1 MFLHSNLRI
10 RRQGRNWLRL
20 AFIPILIIL
29 SVDFFLN
36 ISLNPPLKR
45 VSLSSAPSD
54 TVTRKD
60 RIFIASMHWNNEL
73 ILRSHWSAALL
84 DLVGY
89 FGVDN
94 VYISIV
100 ESGSW
105 DNTKGALMDLDVEL
119 GKLGVERSIELL
131 NITHKDEV
139 ERIPK
144 PDEEGWIQ
152 TSRAR
157 KELRRIPYLAKLRNR
172 VMDKLK
178 KLANRTDDQEERSFD
193 KILWLNDVIFTTE
206 DVVTLLATRD
216 GNYAAACAID
226 FSKPPLFYDT
236 FALRDIEG
244 EKPVTQT
251 WPFFLAAESRNA
263 MKTSTS
269 IPVKSCWNGI
279 VVFQAE
285 PFYENPSL
293 RFRGVRDSL
302 AQYHLE
308 GSECCLIH
316 ADNGLSL
323 TKGVWLNPNV
333 RVSYNAKADIVVNP
347 KGGKW
352 PSKGEILKG
361 IWSNRWARWKGFL
374 QRSLERSLVEI
385 RVQRWRSETLVVGQ
399 TKVHE
404 KGVYCLINEMQV
416 LMENG
421 WAHI

>member
-1 MFLHSNLRI
+1 
-10 RRQGRNWLRL
+10 
-20 AFIPILIIL
+20 
-29 SVDFFLN
+29 
-36 ISLNPPLKR
+36 
-45 VSLSSAPSD
+45 
-54 TVTRKD
+54 
-60 RIFIASMHWNNEL
+60 MHWNNEL

-84 DLVGY
+84 DLVRHL
-89 FGVDN
+89 GVDN

-105 DNTKGALMDLDVEL
+105 DNTKGALRDLDVEL
-119 GKLGVERSIELL
+119 EKLGVERSIELL

-139 ERIPK
+139 ERVPD

-152 TSRAR
+152 TNRTR

-178 KLANRTDDQEERSFD
+178 KLADKRDGQGKRSFD

-206 DVVTLLATRD
+206 DVVNLLATRD

-226 FSKPPLFYDT
+226 FAKPPLFYDT
-236 FALRDIEG
+236 FALRDIKG
-244 EKPVTQT
+244 EEPITQT
-251 WPFFLAAESRNA
+251 WPFFLATESRNA
-263 MKTSTS
+263 MKTSAP
-269 IPVKSCWNGI
+269 IPVRSCWNGI

-316 ADNGLSL
+316 ADNALSL
-323 TKGVWLNPNV
+323 TKGVWLNPKV
-333 RVSYNAKADIVVNP
+333 RVSYNAKADSVVNP

-352 PSKGEILKG
+352 PSKIEILEG
-361 IWSNRWARWKGFL
+361 TWSNRWARWTGFL
-374 QRSLERSLVEI
+374 HRYIESILVQK
-385 RVQRWRSETLVVGQ
+385 RVQRWHSEVSVVGQ
-399 TKVHE
+399 TEVHE
-404 KGVYCLINEMQV
+404 KGAYCLVNEMQV
-416 LMENG
+416 LRENG